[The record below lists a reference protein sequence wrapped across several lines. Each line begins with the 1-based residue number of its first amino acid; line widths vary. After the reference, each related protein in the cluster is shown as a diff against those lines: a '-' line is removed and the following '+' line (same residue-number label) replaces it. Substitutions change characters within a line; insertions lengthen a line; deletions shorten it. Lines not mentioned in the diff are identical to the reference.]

1 MPKILVV
8 EDDRSLSSTIEAWLK
23 SETYAVEKAETG
35 TDALDLLQTYSYDL
49 VVLDVQLPRLSGL
62 EVLRRYR
69 EAGGGT
75 PVLMLTNLSQLTDKE
90 DGFDAGADD
99 YLTKPFHLKE
109 LSARV
114 RALLRR
120 PATPIPT
127 VIKAG
132 VIELNSNTRAVLVS
146 GNDVH
151 LPKTEFALLE
161 FFMRHPNQVFSS
173 DALLERVW
181 TSDSE
186 RSAETIRSCIK
197 KLRSKIDL
205 PDQPSPI
212 KNIHGI
218 GYKFEV

>member
-8 EDDRSLSSTIEAWLK
+8 EDDRNLAATVEAWLK
-23 SETYAVEKAETG
+23 SEAYSVEKAETG
-35 TDALDLLQTYSYDL
+35 TDALELLQTYSYDV
-49 VVLDVQLPRLSGL
+49 VVLDIQLPRLSGL

-69 EAGGGT
+69 EGGGGT
-75 PVLMLTNLSQLTDKE
+75 PVLMLTNMAQLSDKE

-120 PATPIPT
+120 PANPVPT
-127 VIKAG
+127 VLKAG
-132 VIELNSNTRAVLVS
+132 AIELNSNTRTVS
-146 GNDVH
+146 VAGKSVH
-151 LPKTEFALLE
+151 VPKTEFSLLE

-173 DALLERVW
+173 EALLDRVW
-181 TSDSE
+181 TADSE

-197 KLRSKIDL
+197 KLRNKIDL

-218 GYKFEV
+218 GYKFEM